1 MSILDSAESNQR
13 QIQQWIQKKTNPPSG
28 SPDSVFITPAA
39 YLTQIATDMNEF
51 PYPRYFRG
59 RALSDIPYIFD
70 REAGFQNIL
79 QIRDPPPVSLS
90 ANLATT
96 DLYCFQPA
104 CGTIF
109 PCQANPNNRMNS
121 RDVTISP

>member
-13 QIQQWIQKKTNPPSG
+13 QIQQWIQQKTNPPSR
-28 SPDSVFITPAA
+28 STDRVFITPAS
-39 YLTQIATDMNEF
+39 YLTHIATDLNEF

-59 RALSDIPYIFD
+59 RALSDVPYIFD

-79 QIRDPPPVSLS
+79 QVRDPSTVSPI

-96 DLYCFQPA
+96 DLYCFQPP

-121 RDVTISP
+121 QDVIISP